1 MSKYL
6 QTSLAA
12 MTHLAEGL
20 CIIIQFFILH
30 FYVLTQQQREPITE
44 SAQENVKKY
53 AYV

>member
-20 CIIIQFFILH
+20 CIIKIAKAVPLH
-30 FYVLTQQQREPITE
+30 AMKALGGEE
-44 SAQENVKKY
+44 E
-53 AYV
+53 